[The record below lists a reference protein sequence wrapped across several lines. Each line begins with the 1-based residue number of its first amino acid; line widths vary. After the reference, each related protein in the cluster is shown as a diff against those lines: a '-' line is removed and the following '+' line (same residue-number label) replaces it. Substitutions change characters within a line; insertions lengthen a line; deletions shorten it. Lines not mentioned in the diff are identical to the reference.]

1 MNADNNAIISFNDPT
16 LLDRYSQEEIE
27 RQRQNYEAGKG
38 AFTKTD
44 KMVDSVVFTVLHNY
58 DFVRVLDRGELGT
71 IYFKPK
77 DDKTL
82 TYQELKPVLLERI
95 ITDTMQASYH
105 SAPSQKVKAAMETL
119 KVSVKDSISTVSND
133 LIELAG
139 GYYWDTVSASIKTA
153 EDASKYEYY
162 DGKRYCFRRLFD
174 SEGTSEIKIDRSF
187 IIPNITIELMK
198 SVLKHLEETE
208 GDLYPDDLTGDHIS
222 KAIPLTTKDLPL
234 APFWTWANE
243 DVETFNDL
251 LKAVA
256 TNFMEHK
263 PKGSF
268 VLIGL
273 KRNGKSP
280 VSNDTPVL
288 TRRNGEVQW
297 VNHGDLRV
305 GDEVMSWEGK
315 FAKVITT
322 VPYEAQKM
330 YEIEL
335 QDGRKVKAAAEHIW
349 SVVRNHKLNHIDRFA
364 PERWT
369 DMTTEELAKN
379 PKLWY
384 LPPIH
389 PASLPEQDLPIDPY
403 VLGIILGDACIN
415 GTSDNQPRY
424 IQICGEDKEIVGL
437 FNNCR
442 IDKRKT
448 HPNKT
453 IYIARTNQYAE
464 QCVAL
469 GIAGKKSY
477 EKFIPEMYLF
487 GSVEQR
493 LALMAGLLDTDGYIS
508 HGKVGK
514 KNHQVEFS
522 TSSKVLAEQVKSLAF
537 SLGWTATI
545 HERMG
550 AYTKDGERIKTR
562 PNYRLFIRAT
572 ENPFRL
578 KRKASCW
585 TLPKRLGYVG
595 IKSIKEIGR
604 EDCQCIAID
613 APSHLYVVSK
623 DYIPTHNTFV
633 KLLHTL
639 FGRNNT
645 SAVRLADFN
654 NHGLNGELWTT
665 MMNAPDEEDEATG
678 NDILSVQTNFKSI
691 AAHESLKLRKLYA
704 QQGQSVNTDFM
715 CFFPMN
721 HFPEWKGS
729 GAAACM
735 QRTLPIFFDND
746 LSKYDNNGKD
756 FVRETYTA
764 PFFQDLLGVIL
775 AFAAYYHDRPLRFSD
790 KMMSDQ
796 RRVSTTVDNVNT
808 FVAQFMSYFR
818 GYSKKGLVYQEY
830 RNWCIERD
838 LEPQS
843 KAVLSTALELR
854 DEKSRIFY
862 ENENDRYGERVTEIV
877 HDDPSKPY
885 FRMNQTIP
893 ELQHKTVESFL
904 MGEKDQYGHYK
915 NSEVRSVINALENL
929 REKRL
934 SEERINRSKGGEQ

>member
-16 LLDRYSQEEIE
+16 LSERYSQEEIE

-71 IYFKPK
+71 IYFKPSG
-77 DDKTL
+77 DKTL

-133 LIELAG
+133 LIELAD
-139 GYYWDTVSASIKTA
+139 GYYWDTISASLKEA
-153 EDASKYEYY
+153 KDVNKYEYY

-174 SEGTSEIKIDRSF
+174 SEGTSEIKIDTSY
-187 IIPNITIELMK
+187 ITPQVTLSIMK

-208 GDLYPDDLTGDHIS
+208 GDLYPDDLTGDCIS
-222 KAIPLTTKDLPL
+222 SVTPLTTKDLPL

-273 KRNGKSP
+273 KRNGKS
-280 VSNDTPVL
+280 
-288 TRRNGEVQW
+288 
-297 VNHGDLRV
+297 
-305 GDEVMSWEGK
+305 
-315 FAKVITT
+315 
-322 VPYEAQKM
+322 
-330 YEIEL
+330 
-335 QDGRKVKAAAEHIW
+335 
-349 SVVRNHKLNHIDRFA
+349 
-364 PERWT
+364 
-369 DMTTEELAKN
+369 
-379 PKLWY
+379 
-384 LPPIH
+384 
-389 PASLPEQDLPIDPY
+389 
-403 VLGIILGDACIN
+403 
-415 GTSDNQPRY
+415 
-424 IQICGEDKEIVGL
+424 
-437 FNNCR
+437 
-442 IDKRKT
+442 
-448 HPNKT
+448 
-453 IYIARTNQYAE
+453 
-464 QCVAL
+464 
-469 GIAGKKSY
+469 
-477 EKFIPEMYLF
+477 
-487 GSVEQR
+487 
-493 LALMAGLLDTDGYIS
+493 
-508 HGKVGK
+508 
-514 KNHQVEFS
+514 
-522 TSSKVLAEQVKSLAF
+522 
-537 SLGWTATI
+537 
-545 HERMG
+545 
-550 AYTKDGERIKTR
+550 
-562 PNYRLFIRAT
+562 
-572 ENPFRL
+572 
-578 KRKASCW
+578 
-585 TLPKRLGYVG
+585 
-595 IKSIKEIGR
+595 
-604 EDCQCIAID
+604 
-613 APSHLYVVSK
+613 
-623 DYIPTHNTFV
+623 TFV

-764 PFFQDLLGVIL
+764 SFFQELLGVVL

-934 SEERINRSKGGEQ
+934 SEERINRSKGGE